1 MDKPYTNSVE
11 FFDFLFKYT
20 PLRNFEFT
28 NDLEKANVLFEAHGE
43 NSLTHLKPWKYKIN
57 YSGEPHPNNP
67 ADYDLVLCSM
77 PTHKN
82 IVDLPFFA
90 YFIYCHN
97 LLNRLIHPPKVH
109 CVPSKFCCFIV
120 SNGGCDIRNRMFHA
134 LNKYKPVDSCG
145 KYENNTGRELTLNY
159 WTDEYRNFLSDYKF
173 IICFE
178 NTKIET
184 YITEKIVNP
193 YLARTVPIYWGSHH
207 AKNIFNMDSM
217 IFLEDESDESF
228 ERVCKKVAELDN
240 DDEQYLE
247 FANRPVFNLDYWS
260 THYSERAL
268 IDNINAVIANNTSQK
283 HT

>member
-1 MDKPYTNSVE
+1 
-11 FFDFLFKYT
+11 
-20 PLRNFEFT
+20 
-28 NDLEKANVLFEAHGE
+28 
-43 NSLTHLKPWKYKIN
+43 
-57 YSGEPHPNNP
+57 
-67 ADYDLVLCSM
+67 
-77 PTHKN
+77 
-82 IVDLPFFA
+82 
-90 YFIYCHN
+90 
-97 LLNRLIHPPKVH
+97 
-109 CVPSKFCCFIV
+109 
-120 SNGGCDIRNRMFHA
+120 MFHT

-145 KYENNTGRELTLNY
+145 KYENNIGQEFPFCY
-159 WTDEYRNFLSDYKF
+159 WTNKYRKFLSDYKF

-207 AKNIFNMDSM
+207 VKNIFNMDSM

-247 FANRPVFNLDYWS
+247 FANRPVFNNLDYWT
-260 THYSERAL
+260 THYSELAL
-268 IDNINAVIANNTSQK
+268 IDNINKVIANNTSQK